1 MVFTPGARANG
12 VRVPAELYEESRWYA
27 CYTRARHEKRVEHV
41 LRERGI
47 ESYLPV
53 VSRIQQWKDRK
64 RRVEFPLFPSYVFG
78 RFTLREMHAV
88 LTTPG
93 VSTIVR
99 INGYPTPIPDRELD
113 NIRRFAMAVADSGCE
128 PEPAAF
134 VRKATGSG
142 SWMARF
148 AVSSESWS
156 SGGDVGASSWGS
168 VRSGKDWR
176 STWMSARWSRWRL
189 RPRKSERWSISGGRA
204 S

>member
-134 VRKATGSG
+134 VR
-142 SWMARF
+142 
-148 AVSSESWS
+148 E
-156 SGGDVGASSWGS
+156 GDWVRVVDGPFRGVVGIVVERRGRRRIL
-168 VRSGKDWR
+168 VG
-176 STWMSARWSRWRL
+176 L
-189 RPRKSERWSISGGRA
+189 RAIGQGLEVDVDVCSLEPVAPPAEEE
-204 S
+204 